1 MASTFSIISRRAAP
15 VNTHPHINGP
25 ELITKDR
32 EREEGGGGWGQWVKC
47 HSFNGAIKSPQEGL
61 ETLSETLAARPLKAP
76 PTTGRLASH
85 PS

>member
-15 VNTHPHINGP
+15 VDTHPHINGP

-32 EREEGGGGWGQWVKC
+32 GGGEGGREWVKC

-61 ETLSETLAARPLKAP
+61 
-76 PTTGRLASH
+76 
-85 PS
+85 